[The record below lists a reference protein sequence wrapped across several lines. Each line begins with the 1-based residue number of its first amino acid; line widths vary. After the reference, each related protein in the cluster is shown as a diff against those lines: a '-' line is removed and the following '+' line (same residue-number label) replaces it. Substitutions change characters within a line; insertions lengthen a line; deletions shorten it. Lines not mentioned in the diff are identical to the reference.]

1 MEECTMIRLNQSQ
14 VTFDA
19 ATHTYQLGGVQLQ
32 GITGTLIKR
41 AFPDKYKDIDPE
53 VLAEAARKGH
63 ELHEAIQNYDRFG
76 IASDDE
82 RVKNYADLKQGS
94 GLVTVE
100 NEYLV
105 SDNEHY
111 ASSIDIVMRN
121 ALDEVTLV
129 DIKTTY
135 TLDRA
140 STALQLSIYKRWFEQ
155 QNEGLKVAHICAL
168 WLPNRDYS
176 ICDLVELSPVSA
188 EVIDALIEADL
199 NDEHFEYVTVP
210 QWYEELEVK
219 YRRYAKMKADA
230 EYSIEHI
237 KTQLMEMMKTEN
249 LTQIKSGYYTVS
261 YIPEKVGKR
270 FDSTLFK
277 SENKELYNKY
287 MKDSVTA
294 AQVRFTETKNK

>member
-1 MEECTMIRLNQSQ
+1 MIRLNQSQ

>member
-1 MEECTMIRLNQSQ
+1 MKLNQSRVQ
-14 VTFDA
+14 FDA
-19 ATHTYQLGGVQLQ
+19 ATHTYHLDGVVLQ

-76 IASDDE
+76 IVSDDE
-82 RVKNYADLKQGS
+82 RVKNYVELKQDS

-111 ASSIDIVMRN
+111 ASSIDVVMEN
-121 ALDEVTLV
+121 VTGDVVLV

-155 QNEGLKVAHICAL
+155 QNEGVKVSSICAL
-168 WLPNRDYS
+168 WLPNRDHT
-176 ICDLVELSPVSA
+176 ICELVELSPVSA

-199 NDEHFEYVTVP
+199 NDEPFEYVTVP
-210 QWYEELEVK
+210 KWYEELEAM

-230 EYSIEHI
+230 EYGIEHI
-237 KTQLMEMMKTEN
+237 KTQLMEMMKQEN
-249 LTQIKSGYYTVS
+249 LQTIKSGYYTVS

-294 AQVRFTETKNK
+294 AQVRFSETKNK

>member
-1 MEECTMIRLNQSQ
+1 MKLNQSRVQ
-14 VTFDA
+14 FDA
-19 ATHTYQLGGVQLQ
+19 ATHTYHLDGVVLQ
-32 GITGTLIKR
+32 GITSTLIKR
-41 AFPDKYKDIDPE
+41 AFPDKYKDVDPE

-76 IASDDE
+76 ITSDDE
-82 RVKNYADLKQGS
+82 RVNNYVELKHGR
-94 GLVTVE
+94 GLITVE

-121 ALDEVTLV
+121 VLDEVTLV

-155 QNEGLKVAHICAL
+155 QNDGLKVAHICAL
-168 WLPNRDYS
+168 WLPNRNHS
-176 ICDLVELSPVSA
+176 ICELVELSPVSA

-199 NDEHFEYVTVP
+199 NDEPFEYVTVP
-210 QWYEELEVK
+210 WWYEELEVK

-230 EYSIEHI
+230 EYCIEHI

-249 LTQIKSGYYTVS
+249 LQTIKSGYYTVS

-270 FDSTLFK
+270 FDSSLFK

-294 AQVRFTETKNK
+294 ASIRFTETKNK

>member
-1 MEECTMIRLNQSQ
+1 MEERTMKLKQSQ

-19 ATHTYQLGGVQLQ
+19 ATHTYHLGGVVLQ

-63 ELHEAIQNYDRFG
+63 ELHEAIQNFDRFG
-76 IASDDE
+76 MTTDDE
-82 RVKNYADLKQGS
+82 RLWLYDEMKKNN
-94 GLVTVE
+94 GLATVE

-111 ASSIDIVMRN
+111 ASSIDVVMENRQG
-121 ALDEVTLV
+121 EVVLA

-155 QNEGLKVAHICAL
+155 QNEGLKVAHICAI
-168 WLPNRDYS
+168 WMPNKDHS
-176 ICDLVELSPVSA
+176 ICDVVELSPVSND
-188 EVIDALIEADL
+188 VIDALIQADL
-199 NDEHFEYVTVP
+199 NDEPFEYVSVP
-210 QWYEELEVK
+210 KGYDTLEAE
-219 YRRYAKMKADA
+219 YRRYAQMKAEA
-230 EYSIEHI
+230 EAGIEQV
-237 KTQLMEMMKTEN
+237 KTNLMELMKTEN
-249 LTQIKSGYYTVS
+249 LSQIKSGYYTVS

>member
-1 MEECTMIRLNQSQ
+1 MKLNQSRVQ
-14 VTFDA
+14 FDA
-19 ATHTYQLGGVQLQ
+19 ATHTYHLDGVVLQ

-76 IASDDE
+76 IVSDDE
-82 RVKNYADLKQGS
+82 RVKNYVELKHGS

-111 ASSIDIVMRN
+111 ASSIDVVLEN
-121 ALDEVTLV
+121 VTGDVVLV

-155 QNEGLKVAHICAL
+155 QNEGVKVSSICAL
-168 WLPNRDYS
+168 WLPNRDHT
-176 ICDLVELSPVSA
+176 ICELVELSPVSA

-199 NDEHFEYVTVP
+199 NDEPFIYTSVP
-210 QWYEELEVK
+210 QGYDELEYE
-219 YRRYAKMKADA
+219 YRRYAKMKAEADQG
-230 EYSIEHI
+230 IEQV
-237 KTQLMEMMKTEN
+237 KTRLMELMKQEN
-249 LTQIKSGYYTVS
+249 LQTIKSGYYTVS

-270 FDSTLFK
+270 FDSALFK

-294 AQVRFTETKNK
+294 ASIRFTETKNK

>member
-1 MEECTMIRLNQSQ
+1 MTLNQSRVQ
-14 VTFDA
+14 FDA
-19 ATHTYQLGGVQLQ
+19 ATHTYHLDGVVLQ

-41 AFPDKYKDIDPE
+41 AFPDKYKDVEPE

-76 IASDDE
+76 ITSDDE
-82 RVKNYADLKQGS
+82 RVNNYVELKQGR
-94 GLVTVE
+94 GLITVE

-121 ALDEVTLV
+121 VLDEVTLV
-129 DIKTTY
+129 DTKTTY

-155 QNEGLKVAHICAL
+155 QNDGLKVAHICAL
-168 WLPNRDYS
+168 WLPNRDHS
-176 ICDLVELSPVSA
+176 ICKLVELSPVSA

-199 NDEHFEYVTVP
+199 NDEPFEYVTVP
-210 QWYEELEVK
+210 QWYEELEAM
-219 YRRYAKMKADA
+219 YRSYAKMKADA
-230 EYSIEHI
+230 EYGIEHI
-237 KTQLMEMMKTEN
+237 KTQLMEMMKQEN
-249 LTQIKSGYYTVS
+249 LQTIKSGYYTVS

-270 FDSTLFK
+270 FDSALFK

-294 AQVRFTETKNK
+294 ASIRFLEAKK

>member
-1 MEECTMIRLNQSQ
+1 MEERTMKLKQSQ

-76 IASDDE
+76 ITSND
-82 RVKNYADLKQGS
+82 RRLGNYTNIKEYY
-94 GLVTVE
+94 GLTTIE

-111 ASSIDIVMRN
+111 ASSIDVVMENRQG
-121 ALDEVTLV
+121 EVVLA

-155 QNEGLKVAHICAL
+155 QNEGLKVAHICAI
-168 WLPNRDYS
+168 WMPNKDHS
-176 ICDLVELSPVSA
+176 ICKVVELSPVSND
-188 EVIDALIEADL
+188 VIDALIEADL
-199 NDEHFEYVTVP
+199 NDEPFEYVTVP
-210 QWYEELEVK
+210 QWYEEFEAM

-230 EYSIEHI
+230 EYGIEHI

-249 LTQIKSGYYTVS
+249 LSQIKSGYYTVS

-294 AQVRFTETKNK
+294 AQLRFTETKNK

>member
-1 MEECTMIRLNQSQ
+1 MKLNQSRVQ
-14 VTFDA
+14 FDA
-19 ATHTYQLGGVQLQ
+19 ATHTYHLDGVVLQ
-32 GITGTLIKR
+32 GITGTLIRR
-41 AFPDKYKDIDPE
+41 AFPDKYKDVDPE

-63 ELHEAIQNYDRFG
+63 ELHEAIQNFDRFG

-82 RVKNYADLKQGS
+82 RVKNYAELKQGS

-121 ALDEVTLV
+121 VLDEVTLV
-129 DIKTTY
+129 DTKTTY

-168 WLPNRDYS
+168 WLPNRDHS
-176 ICDLVELSPVSA
+176 ICELVELSPVNA

-199 NDEHFEYVTVP
+199 NDEPFEYVTVP
-210 QWYEELEVK
+210 QWYEELEAM

-230 EYSIEHI
+230 EYGIEHI
-237 KTQLMEMMKTEN
+237 KTQLMEMMKQEN
-249 LTQIKSGYYTVS
+249 LQTIKSGYYTVS

>member
-1 MEECTMIRLNQSQ
+1 MKLNQSRVQ
-14 VTFDA
+14 FDA
-19 ATHTYQLGGVQLQ
+19 ATHTYHLDGVVLQ

-63 ELHEAIQNYDRFG
+63 ELHEAIQNFDRFG
-76 IASDDE
+76 IVSDDE
-82 RVKNYADLKQGS
+82 RVKNYVELKQGS

-111 ASSIDIVMRN
+111 ASSIDVVLEN
-121 ALDEVTLV
+121 VTGDVVLV

-155 QNEGLKVAHICAL
+155 QNEGLTVAHICAL
-168 WLPNRDYS
+168 WLPNRDHS
-176 ICDLVELSPVSA
+176 ICELVELSPVSA

-199 NDEHFEYVTVP
+199 NNEPFEYVTVP
-210 QWYEELEVK
+210 QWYEELEAM

-230 EYSIEHI
+230 EYGIEHI
-237 KTQLMEMMKTEN
+237 KTQLMEMMKQEN
-249 LTQIKSGYYTVS
+249 LQTIKSGYYTVS

-294 AQVRFTETKNK
+294 AQLRFTETKNK

>member
-1 MEECTMIRLNQSQ
+1 MRLNQSRVQ
-14 VTFDA
+14 FDA
-19 ATHTYQLGGVQLQ
+19 ATHTYHLDGVVLQ
-32 GITGTLIKR
+32 GITGTLIRR
-41 AFPDKYKDIDPE
+41 AFPDKYKDVDPE

-82 RVKNYADLKQGS
+82 RVRNYVELKQGR
-94 GLVTVE
+94 GLITVE

-121 ALDEVTLV
+121 VLDEVTLV
-129 DIKTTY
+129 DVKTTY

-155 QNEGLKVAHICAL
+155 QNDGLKVAHICAL
-168 WLPNRDYS
+168 WLPNRNHS
-176 ICDLVELSPVSA
+176 ICELVELSPVSA

-199 NDEHFEYVTVP
+199 NDEPFEYVTVP
-210 QWYEELEVK
+210 WWYEELEVK

-230 EYSIEHI
+230 EYCIEHI

-249 LTQIKSGYYTVS
+249 LQTIKSGYYTVS

-294 AQVRFTETKNK
+294 AQLRFTEAKNK

>member
-1 MEECTMIRLNQSQ
+1 MKLNQSRVQ
-14 VTFDA
+14 FDA
-19 ATHTYQLGGVQLQ
+19 ATHTYHLDGVVLQ

-82 RVKNYADLKQGS
+82 RVKNYVELKQGS

-121 ALDEVTLV
+121 VLDEVTLV
-129 DIKTTY
+129 DTKTTY

-155 QNEGLKVAHICAL
+155 QNDGLKVAHICAL
-168 WLPNRDYS
+168 WLPNRNHS
-176 ICDLVELSPVSA
+176 ICELVELSPVSA

-199 NDEHFEYVTVP
+199 NDEPFEYVTVP
-210 QWYEELEVK
+210 QWYEEFEAM

-230 EYSIEHI
+230 EHGIEHI
-237 KTQLMEMMKTEN
+237 KTHIMEMMQTEN
-249 LTQIKSGYYTVS
+249 LSQIKSGYYTVS

-277 SENKELYNKY
+277 SENKELYSKY

-294 AQVRFTETKNK
+294 ASIRFSETKNK

>member
-1 MEECTMIRLNQSQ
+1 MKLNQSRVQ
-14 VTFDA
+14 FDA
-19 ATHTYQLGGVQLQ
+19 ATHTYHLDGVVLQ

-63 ELHEAIQNYDRFG
+63 ELHEAIQNFDRFG
-76 IASDDE
+76 IVSDDE
-82 RVKNYADLKQGS
+82 RVRNYAELKQGS

-111 ASSIDIVMRN
+111 ASSIDVVLEN
-121 ALDEVTLV
+121 VTGDVVLV

-155 QNEGLKVAHICAL
+155 QNEGVKVSSICAL
-168 WLPNRDYS
+168 WLPNRDHT
-176 ICDLVELSPVSA
+176 ICELVELSPVSA

-199 NDEHFEYVTVP
+199 NDDPFIYTSVP
-210 QWYEELEVK
+210 QGYDELEYE
-219 YRRYAKMKADA
+219 YRRYAKMKAEA
-230 EYSIEHI
+230 EQGIEQV
-237 KTQLMEMMKTEN
+237 KTRLMELMKQEN
-249 LTQIKSGYYTVS
+249 LQTIKSGYYTVS

-277 SENKELYNKY
+277 SENKDLYNKY

>member
-1 MEECTMIRLNQSQ
+1 MKLNQSRVQ
-14 VTFDA
+14 FDS
-19 ATHTYQLGGVQLQ
+19 ATHTYHLDGVVLQ

-63 ELHEAIQNYDRFG
+63 ELHEAIQNFDRFG

-82 RVKNYADLKQGS
+82 RVKNYAELKQGS
-94 GLVTVE
+94 RLVTIE

-111 ASSIDIVMRN
+111 ASSIDVVLEN
-121 ALDEVTLV
+121 VTGDVVLV

-155 QNEGLKVAHICAL
+155 QNEGVKVSSICAL
-168 WLPNRDYS
+168 WLPNRDHT
-176 ICDLVELSPVSA
+176 ICELVELSPVSA

-199 NDEHFEYVTVP
+199 NDEPFTYTSVP
-210 QWYEELEVK
+210 QGYDELEYE
-219 YRRYAKMKADA
+219 YRRYAKMKAEA
-230 EYSIEHI
+230 EQGIEQV
-237 KTQLMEMMKTEN
+237 KTRLMELMKQEN
-249 LTQIKSGYYTVS
+249 LQTIKSGYYTVS

-270 FDSTLFK
+270 FDSILFK

>member
-1 MEECTMIRLNQSQ
+1 MKLNQSRVQ
-14 VTFDA
+14 FDA
-19 ATHTYQLGGVQLQ
+19 ATHTYHLDGVELQ
-32 GITGTLIKR
+32 GITGTLIRR

-63 ELHEAIQNYDRFG
+63 ELHEAIQNFDRFG
-76 IASDDE
+76 IVSDDE
-82 RVKNYADLKQGS
+82 RVKNYVELKQGS

-111 ASSIDIVMRN
+111 ASSIDVVLEN
-121 ALDEVTLV
+121 ATGDVVLV

-155 QNEGLKVAHICAL
+155 QNEGVKVSSICAL
-168 WLPNRDYS
+168 WLPNRDHT
-176 ICDLVELSPVSA
+176 ICELVELSPVSS

-199 NDEHFEYVTVP
+199 NDEPFEYVTVP
-210 QWYEELEVK
+210 QWYEELEAI

-230 EYSIEHI
+230 EYGIEHI
-237 KTQLMEMMKTEN
+237 KTQIMEMMKTEN
-249 LTQIKSGYYTVS
+249 LSQIKSGYYTVS

-270 FDSTLFK
+270 FDSALFK
-277 SENKELYNKY
+277 SESKELYAKY

-294 AQVRFTETKNK
+294 AQVRFSETKNK

>member
-1 MEECTMIRLNQSQ
+1 MKLNQSRVQ
-14 VTFDA
+14 FDA
-19 ATHTYQLGGVQLQ
+19 ATHTYHLDGVVLQ
-32 GITGTLIKR
+32 GITGTLIRR
-41 AFPDKYKDIDPE
+41 AFPDKYKDVDPE

-63 ELHEAIQNYDRFG
+63 ELHEAIQNFDRFG

-82 RVKNYADLKQGS
+82 RVKNYAELKQGS

-111 ASSIDIVMRN
+111 ASSIDVVLENMTG
-121 ALDEVTLV
+121 DVVLV

-135 TLDRA
+135 TLDSA

-155 QNEGLKVAHICAL
+155 QNEGVKVSSICAL
-168 WLPNRDYS
+168 WLPNRDHT
-176 ICDLVELSPVSA
+176 ICELVELSPVSA

-199 NDEHFEYVTVP
+199 NDEPFTYTSVP
-210 QWYEELEVK
+210 QGYDELEYE
-219 YRRYAKMKADA
+219 YRRYAKMKAEA
-230 EYSIEHI
+230 EQGIEQV
-237 KTQLMEMMKTEN
+237 KTRLMELMKQEN
-249 LTQIKSGYYTVS
+249 LQTIKSGYYTVS

-270 FDSTLFK
+270 FDSALFK
-277 SENKELYNKY
+277 SENKELYSKY

-294 AQVRFTETKNK
+294 AQIRFMEAKK

>member
-1 MEECTMIRLNQSQ
+1 MKLKQSQ

-19 ATHTYQLGGVQLQ
+19 ATHTYHLDGVVLH

-41 AFPDKYKDIDPE
+41 AFPDKYKDIDPD

-76 IASDDE
+76 IVQDD
-82 RVKNYADLKQGS
+82 RIGNYTNIKEYY
-94 GLVTVE
+94 GLATVE

-111 ASSIDIVMRN
+111 ASSIDVVMKN
-121 ALDEVTLV
+121 KQGEVVLV

-155 QNEGLKVAHICAL
+155 QNEGLKVAQICAI
-168 WLPNRDYS
+168 WLPNKDHS
-176 ICDLVELSPVSA
+176 ICKLVELSPVSND
-188 EVIDALIEADL
+188 VIDALIEADL
-199 NDEHFEYVTVP
+199 NDEPFEFVSVP
-210 QWYEELEVK
+210 HWYEELEAM

-230 EYSIEHI
+230 EYGIEHI
-237 KTQLMEMMKTEN
+237 KTQLMELMKQEN
-249 LTQIKSGYYTVS
+249 LQTIKSGYYTVS
-261 YIPEKVGKR
+261 YIPEKAGKR

>member
-1 MEECTMIRLNQSQ
+1 MKLNQSRVQ
-14 VTFDA
+14 FDT
-19 ATHTYQLGGVQLQ
+19 ATHTYHLDGVVLQ

-82 RVKNYADLKQGS
+82 RVNNYVELKHGS
-94 GLVTVE
+94 GLITVE

-121 ALDEVTLV
+121 VLDEVTLV
-129 DIKTTY
+129 DTKTTY

-155 QNEGLKVAHICAL
+155 MNEGVKVAHICAL
-168 WLPNRDYS
+168 WLPNRDHS
-176 ICDLVELSPVSA
+176 ICELVELSPVSA

-199 NDEHFEYVTVP
+199 NDEPYTYTSVP
-210 QWYEELEVK
+210 QWYEEFEAK
-219 YRRYAKMKADA
+219 YRRYVQMKADA
-230 EYSIEHI
+230 EYGIEHI

-294 AQVRFTETKNK
+294 AQIRFMEAKK

>member
-1 MEECTMIRLNQSQ
+1 MRLNQSRVQ
-14 VTFDA
+14 FDA
-19 ATHTYQLGGVQLQ
+19 ATHTYHLDGVVLQ
-32 GITGTLIKR
+32 GITGTLIRR
-41 AFPDKYKDIDPE
+41 AFPDKYKDVDPE

-76 IASDDE
+76 IASEDE
-82 RVKNYADLKQGS
+82 RVKNYAELKQGS

-121 ALDEVTLV
+121 VLDEVTLV
-129 DIKTTY
+129 DTKTTY

-155 QNEGLKVAHICAL
+155 QNDGLKVAHICAL
-168 WLPNRDYS
+168 WLPNRNHS
-176 ICDLVELSPVSA
+176 ICELVELSPVST

-199 NDEHFEYVTVP
+199 NDEPFEFISVP

-230 EYSIEHI
+230 EYCIEHI
-237 KTQLMEMMKTEN
+237 KIQLMEMMKTEN
-249 LTQIKSGYYTVS
+249 LSQIKSGYYTVS

-294 AQVRFTETKNK
+294 ASIRFTETKNK

>member
-1 MEECTMIRLNQSQ
+1 MEERTMKLKQSQ

-19 ATHTYQLGGVQLQ
+19 ATHTYHLGGVVLQ

-63 ELHEAIQNYDRFG
+63 ELHEAIQNFDRFG
-76 IASDDE
+76 ITSNDE
-82 RVKNYADLKQGS
+82 RLGNYTHIKEYYGF
-94 GLVTVE
+94 TTIE

-111 ASSIDIVMRN
+111 ASSIDVVMEN
-121 ALDEVTLV
+121 KQGEVVLA

-155 QNEGLKVAHICAL
+155 MNDGLKVTHICAI
-168 WLPNRDYS
+168 WMPNKDHS
-176 ICDLVELSPVSA
+176 ICDVVELSPVSND
-188 EVIDALIEADL
+188 VIDALIEADL
-199 NDEHFEYVTVP
+199 NDEPFEYMSVP
-210 QWYEELEVK
+210 NGYDELEAE
-219 YRRYAKMKADA
+219 YRRFAQMKAEA
-230 EYSIEHI
+230 EAGIEQV
-237 KTQLMEMMKTEN
+237 KTRLMEMMKTEN
-249 LTQIKSGYYTVS
+249 LSQIKSGYYTVS

>member
-1 MEECTMIRLNQSQ
+1 M
-14 VTFDA
+14 
-19 ATHTYQLGGVQLQ
+19 
-32 GITGTLIKR
+32 
-41 AFPDKYKDIDPE
+41 
-53 VLAEAARKGH
+53 LAEAARKGH
-63 ELHEAIQNYDRFG
+63 ELHEAIQNFDRFG
-76 IASDDE
+76 IVSDDE
-82 RVKNYADLKQGS
+82 RVKNYAELKQGS

-111 ASSIDIVMRN
+111 ASSIDVVLEN
-121 ALDEVTLV
+121 VTGDVVLV

-135 TLDRA
+135 TLDKA

-155 QNEGLKVAHICAL
+155 QNEGVKVSSICAL
-168 WLPNRDYS
+168 WLPNRDHT
-176 ICDLVELSPVSA
+176 ICELVELSPVSA

-199 NDEHFEYVTVP
+199 NDEPFTYTSVP
-210 QWYEELEVK
+210 QGYDELEYE
-219 YRRYAKMKADA
+219 YRRYAKMKAEA
-230 EYSIEHI
+230 EQGIEQV
-237 KTQLMEMMKTEN
+237 KTRLMEMMKTEN
-249 LTQIKSGYYTVS
+249 LSQIKSGYYTVS

-294 AQVRFTETKNK
+294 AQLRFTETKNK

>member
-1 MEECTMIRLNQSQ
+1 MKLNQSRVQ
-14 VTFDA
+14 FDA
-19 ATHTYQLGGVQLQ
+19 TTHTYHLDGVVLQ

-41 AFPDKYKDIDPE
+41 AFPDKYKDVDPE

-76 IASDDE
+76 ITSDDE
-82 RVKNYADLKQGS
+82 RVKNYVELKQGS

-111 ASSIDIVMRN
+111 ASSIDVVLEN
-121 ALDEVTLV
+121 VTGDVVLV

-155 QNEGLKVAHICAL
+155 QNEGVKVSSICAL
-168 WLPNRDYS
+168 WLPNRDHT
-176 ICDLVELSPVSA
+176 ICELVELSPVSA

-199 NDEHFEYVTVP
+199 TDVPFTYTSVP
-210 QWYEELEVK
+210 QGYDELEYE
-219 YRRYAKMKADA
+219 YRRYAKMKAEA
-230 EYSIEHI
+230 EQGIEQV
-237 KTQLMEMMKTEN
+237 KTRLMELMKQEN
-249 LTQIKSGYYTVS
+249 LQTIKSGYYTVS

-277 SENKELYNKY
+277 SENKELYAKY

-294 AQVRFTETKNK
+294 AQIRFMEAKK

>member
-1 MEECTMIRLNQSQ
+1 MKLKQSQ
-14 VTFDA
+14 VIFDA
-19 ATHTYQLGGVQLQ
+19 TTHTYQLGGVQLQ

-41 AFPDKYKDIDPE
+41 AFPDKYKDVDPE

-82 RVKNYADLKQGS
+82 RVKNYVELKQGS

-111 ASSIDIVMRN
+111 ASSIDVVLEN
-121 ALDEVTLV
+121 VTGDVVLV

-155 QNEGLKVAHICAL
+155 QNEGVKVSSICAL
-168 WLPNRDYS
+168 WLPNRDHT
-176 ICDLVELSPVSA
+176 ICELVELSPVSS

-199 NDEHFEYVTVP
+199 NDEPFTYTSVP
-210 QWYEELEVK
+210 QGYDALEYE
-219 YRRYAKMKADA
+219 YRRYAKMKAEA
-230 EYSIEHI
+230 EQGIEQV
-237 KTQLMEMMKTEN
+237 KTRLMELMKQEN
-249 LTQIKSGYYTVS
+249 LQTIKSGYYTVS

>member
-1 MEECTMIRLNQSQ
+1 MKLNQSRVQ
-14 VTFDA
+14 FDA
-19 ATHTYQLGGVQLQ
+19 ATHTYHLDGVVLQ

-63 ELHEAIQNYDRFG
+63 ELHEAIQNFDRFG
-76 IASDDE
+76 IVSEDE

-111 ASSIDIVMRN
+111 ASSIDVVLENMTG
-121 ALDEVTLV
+121 DVVLV

-135 TLDRA
+135 TLDSA

-155 QNEGLKVAHICAL
+155 QNEGVKVSSICAL
-168 WLPNRDYS
+168 WLPNRDHT
-176 ICDLVELSPVSA
+176 ICELVELSPVSA

-199 NDEHFEYVTVP
+199 NDEPFTYTSVP
-210 QWYEELEVK
+210 QGYDELEYE

-230 EYSIEHI
+230 EQGIEQV
-237 KTQLMEMMKTEN
+237 KTRLMELMKQEN
-249 LTQIKSGYYTVS
+249 LQTIKSGYYTVS

>member
-1 MEECTMIRLNQSQ
+1 MKLNQSRVQ
-14 VTFDA
+14 FDA
-19 ATHTYQLGGVQLQ
+19 ATHTYHLDGVVLQ

-41 AFPDKYKDIDPE
+41 AFPDKYKDVDPE

-82 RVKNYADLKQGS
+82 RVKNYVELKQGS

-111 ASSIDIVMRN
+111 ASSIDVVMEN
-121 ALDEVTLV
+121 VTGDVVLV

-155 QNEGLKVAHICAL
+155 QNEGVKVSSICAL
-168 WLPNRDYS
+168 WLPNRDHT
-176 ICDLVELSPVSA
+176 ICELVELSPASA

-199 NDEHFEYVTVP
+199 NDEPFTYTSVP
-210 QWYEELEVK
+210 QGYDELEYE
-219 YRRYAKMKADA
+219 YRRYAKMKAEA
-230 EYSIEHI
+230 EQGIEQVKI
-237 KTQLMEMMKTEN
+237 RLMELMKHEN
-249 LTQIKSGYYTVS
+249 LQTIKSGYYTVS

-277 SENKELYNKY
+277 SENKELYAKY

-294 AQVRFTETKNK
+294 AQLRFTEVNKKD

>member
-1 MEECTMIRLNQSQ
+1 MTLNHSRVQ
-14 VTFDA
+14 FDA
-19 ATHTYQLGGVQLQ
+19 ATHTYHLDGVVLQ

-63 ELHEAIQNYDRFG
+63 ELHEAIQNFDRFG

-82 RVKNYADLKQGS
+82 RVKNYAELKQGS

-111 ASSIDIVMRN
+111 ASSIDIVMLN
-121 ALDEVTLV
+121 KQDEICLV
-129 DIKTTY
+129 DTKTTWN
-135 TLDRA
+135 LDRA
-140 STALQLSIYKRWFEQ
+140 SVGLQLSIYKRFFEM
-155 QNEGLKVAHICAL
+155 QNDGLQVAHLYAL
-168 WLPNRDYS
+168 WLPNRDHD
-176 ICDLVELSPVSA
+176 IAELVEVLPVSD
-188 EVIDALIEADL
+188 EVLDALIKADQD
-199 NDEHFEYVTVP
+199 DEPFSFVTVP
-210 QWYEELEVK
+210 DGYDELEIR
-219 YRRYAKMKADA
+219 YRQFAQMKAEA
-230 EYSIEHI
+230 EQGIEQV
-237 KTQLMEMMKTEN
+237 KAELMAMMKEKN
-249 LTQIKSGYYTVS
+249 LLQIKSGNYTVS

-277 SENKELYNKY
+277 SENKELYNTY

-294 AQVRFTETKNK
+294 ASIRFTETKNK

>member
-1 MEECTMIRLNQSQ
+1 MKLNQSRVQ
-14 VTFDA
+14 FDA
-19 ATHTYQLGGVQLQ
+19 ATHTYHLDGVVLQ

-82 RVKNYADLKQGS
+82 RVKNYAELKQGS

-111 ASSIDIVMRN
+111 ASSIDVVMENRQG
-121 ALDEVTLV
+121 EVVLA

-168 WLPNRDYS
+168 WLPNRDHS
-176 ICDLVELSPVSA
+176 ICELVELSPVSA

-199 NDEHFEYVTVP
+199 NDDPFTYTSVP
-210 QWYEELEVK
+210 QGYDELEYE
-219 YRRYAKMKADA
+219 YRRYAKMKAEA
-230 EYSIEHI
+230 EQGIEQV
-237 KTQLMEMMKTEN
+237 KTRLMELMKQEN
-249 LTQIKSGYYTVS
+249 LQTIKSGYYTVS

-277 SENKELYNKY
+277 SENKELYSKY

>member
-1 MEECTMIRLNQSQ
+1 MKLNQSRVQ
-14 VTFDA
+14 FDA
-19 ATHTYQLGGVQLQ
+19 ATHTYHLDGVVLQ
-32 GITGTLIKR
+32 GITGTLIRR
-41 AFPDKYKDIDPE
+41 AFPDKYKDVDPE

-76 IASDDE
+76 ITSDDE
-82 RVKNYADLKQGS
+82 RVKNYVELKHGR
-94 GLVTVE
+94 GLITVE

-121 ALDEVTLV
+121 VLDEVTLV

-155 QNEGLKVAHICAL
+155 MNDGLKVAHICAI
-168 WLPNRDYS
+168 WMPNKDHS
-176 ICDLVELSPVSA
+176 ICDVVELSPVSNDI
-188 EVIDALIEADL
+188 IDALIEADL
-199 NDEHFEYVTVP
+199 NDEPFEYMSVP
-210 QWYEELEVK
+210 KGYDELEAE
-219 YRRYAKMKADA
+219 YRRFAQMKAEA
-230 EYSIEHI
+230 EQGIEQV
-237 KTQLMEMMKTEN
+237 KTRLMELMKQEN
-249 LTQIKSGYYTVS
+249 LQTIKSGYYTVS

-294 AQVRFTETKNK
+294 AQIRFTETKNK

>member
-1 MEECTMIRLNQSQ
+1 MKLNQSRVQ
-14 VTFDA
+14 FDA
-19 ATHTYQLGGVQLQ
+19 ATHTYHLDGVVLQ
-32 GITGTLIKR
+32 GITGTLIRR
-41 AFPDKYKDIDPE
+41 AFPYKYKDVDPE

-76 IASDDE
+76 ITSDDE
-82 RVKNYADLKQGS
+82 RVLNYAMEKMERDL
-94 GLVTVE
+94 TTIE

-111 ASSIDIVMRN
+111 ASSIDVVMEN
-121 ALDEVTLV
+121 KQGEVVLA

-155 QNEGLKVAHICAL
+155 QNDGLKVAHICAI
-168 WLPNRDYS
+168 WLPNKDHS
-176 ICDLVELSPVSA
+176 ICEVVELSPVSND
-188 EVIDALIEADL
+188 VIDALIEADL
-199 NDEHFEYVTVP
+199 NDEPFTYTSVP
-210 QWYEELEVK
+210 QGYDTLEAE
-219 YRRYAKMKADA
+219 YRRFAQMKAEA
-230 EYSIEHI
+230 EAGIEQV

-249 LTQIKSGYYTVS
+249 LSQIKSGYYTVS

-294 AQVRFTETKNK
+294 AQLRFTEAKK

>member
-1 MEECTMIRLNQSQ
+1 MKLNQSRVQ
-14 VTFDA
+14 FDA
-19 ATHTYQLGGVQLQ
+19 ATHTYHLDGVVLQ

-63 ELHEAIQNYDRFG
+63 ELHEAIQNFDRFG
-76 IASDDE
+76 FASDDE
-82 RVKNYADLKQGS
+82 RVKNYAYLKQGS

-111 ASSIDIVMRN
+111 ASSIDVVLEN
-121 ALDEVTLV
+121 VTGDVVLV

-155 QNEGLKVAHICAL
+155 QNEGVKVSSICAL
-168 WLPNRDYS
+168 WLPNRDHT
-176 ICDLVELSPVSA
+176 ICELVELSPVSA

-199 NDEHFEYVTVP
+199 NDEPFTYTSVP
-210 QWYEELEVK
+210 QGYDELEYE
-219 YRRYAKMKADA
+219 YRRYVKMKAEA
-230 EYSIEHI
+230 EQGIEQV
-237 KTQLMEMMKTEN
+237 KTRLMELMKQEN
-249 LTQIKSGYYTVS
+249 LQTIKSGYYTVS

-270 FDSTLFK
+270 FDSALFK

-294 AQVRFTETKNK
+294 AQLRFTETKNK